1 VSSIYSFFAGSHS
14 AATALIV
21 DGKIH
26 TIIEEERLTRL
37 KSGEI
42 TRTYP
47 DLSSQKIQELSG
59 IGIKESDYRL
69 VVAPS
74 VDAYFRKLINTNYE
88 KISHHDSHNYG
99 CYFTSGFQEKTISI
113 SYDGGGELCVIKVF
127 LCEQGKMT
135 EVLRGEL
142 NDYASLAH
150 LWGFSVAYMMKNE
163 RGENMWKLCKDE
175 GKIVG
180 MAPNGKYDGE
190 IYRILESII
199 SYENLRFK
207 GGVNSWKTRYV
218 INRMWELGY
227 FSDQEKREIFS
238 YNLQLFTETLFIKFL
253 QDLHKLYPEYR
264 KLALSGGLFANVKLN
279 QKINELDWVDEIFVH
294 PAMGDEGV
302 PLGAAIKKAYS
313 LGEIEVPFRLDN
325 VYFGIQY
332 SNDEIFQISLS
343 YEVEREPYSVE
354 NISNKLNEGQI
365 IGWFNGRFEYGPRAL
380 GNRSILVRATEYETH
395 SELNKRLGRNEI
407 MPFAPSV
414 LKEYFKEVFYPE
426 KSLYSAEFMTL
437 CYSTKNEW
445 VDKIPSVL
453 QKTDKTARPHVVTR
467 ESNKKYYDL
476 IESYYKI
483 SGIPLILNTSFNKH
497 NEPIID
503 NPKQA
508 FDCLQNG
515 IIDELVIEDYVY
527 RIKK

>member
-1 VSSIYSFFAGSHS
+1 MSSIYSFFAGSHS
-14 AATALIV
+14 AASALIV

-42 TRTYP
+42 ARTYP
-47 DLSSQKIQELSG
+47 DLSSQVIQGLSG
-59 IGIKESDYRL
+59 IPIKDSDHRL

-74 VDAYFRKLINTNYE
+74 VDAYYRKLINTSYE
-88 KISHHDSHNYG
+88 KVSHHDSHNYG
-99 CYFTSGFQEKTISI
+99 CYFTSGFKEKTMSI
-113 SYDGGGELCVIKVF
+113 SYDGGGESHVIKVF
-127 LCEQGKMT
+127 LCENGNMI
-135 EVLRGEL
+135 EVFRGEL

-150 LWGFSVAYMMKNE
+150 LWGFSVAYMMKDKFGN
-163 RGENMWKLCKDE
+163 NMWKLCKDE

-180 MAPNGKYDGE
+180 MAPNGKYDEE
-190 IYRILESII
+190 IYKTLESII
-199 SYENLRFK
+199 TYENLRFK

-238 YNLQLFTETLFIKFL
+238 FNLQLFTEILFIKFL
-253 QDLHKLYPEYR
+253 QDLHGLYPEYR

-294 PAMGDEGV
+294 PAMGDEGL
-302 PLGAAIKKAYS
+302 PLGAAIKKAHS
-313 LGEIEVPFRLDN
+313 LGEIDLPFKLNN
-325 VYFGIQY
+325 VYFGLKY
-332 SNDEIFQISLS
+332 SNEEIFQTSLT
-343 YEVEREPYSVE
+343 YNVESEIYSVE
-354 NISNKLNEGQI
+354 DISNKLHEGKI

-380 GNRSILVRATEYETH
+380 GNRSILVRATDPNTH

-407 MPFAPSV
+407 MPFAPSI
-414 LKEYFKEVFYPE
+414 LKENFKDVFYPE

-437 CYSTKNEW
+437 CYSTKNDW
-445 VDKIPSVL
+445 IDKIPSVL
-453 QKTDKTARPHVVTR
+453 QKTDKTARPHVVTK
-467 ESNKKYYDL
+467 ESNKKYYEL
-476 IESYYKI
+476 IKSYHNI

-508 FDCLQNG
+508 FDCLQDG